1 MVDKQSELIKLI
13 VKQAEKIKAEQGE
26 RPPVDWEKRK
36 KWWVGQVESLYTF
49 LLSTLKP
56 AEDAGA
62 LKVVRQP
69 IQLREEALGE
79 YPMDQML
86 LDFGGAKVVL
96 RPIATVIV
104 GAVGRVDVNGPAGS
118 ARLILATPDD
128 EEPTEYMT
136 NAKWHDTSTQRKL
149 PLAEL
154 DVITLLELF
163 AQLMGSREV

>member
-1 MVDKQSELIKLI
+1 MADKKSELIELI
-13 VKQAEKIKAEQGE
+13 VRQAEKIKAEQAE
-26 RPPVDWEKRK
+26 RSPIDWEKRK
-36 KWWVGQVESLYTF
+36 KWWVGQVDSLYT
-49 LLSTLKP
+49 LLRSTLKP
-56 AEDAGA
+56 AEEAGA
-62 LKVVRQP
+62 LEVVRRP

-79 YPMDQML
+79 YSVDQML
-86 LDFGGAKVVL
+86 LNFGGAKVVL
-96 RPIATVIV
+96 RPVATVIV

-128 EEPTEYMT
+128 EEPAEYMT
-136 NAKWHDTSTQRKL
+136 NAKWHVTSPQRKL